1 MDAIKTYQLVRTD
14 ILLGTDLNCYRSLI
28 TRQHKEKIAR
38 DRAVPKCCKCSKLIN
53 FSLDNFLHKKTDE
66 YTCTLCFKIEDY
78 TKNEKF
84 YGMNIHFHD
93 YIKKERE
100 I

>member
-1 MDAIKTYQLVRTD
+1 MTSYKVYQLLRTD

-28 TRQHKEKIAR
+28 SRKHKEKITR
-38 DRAVPKCCKCSKLIN
+38 DRAVPKCCKCSKFIN
-53 FSLDNFLHKKTDE
+53 FTVDNFLHKKTDE
-66 YTCTLCFKIEDY
+66 YTCTLCIKIEDY
-78 TKNEKF
+78 SKNEKF
-84 YGMNIHFHD
+84 YGMNMHFRD